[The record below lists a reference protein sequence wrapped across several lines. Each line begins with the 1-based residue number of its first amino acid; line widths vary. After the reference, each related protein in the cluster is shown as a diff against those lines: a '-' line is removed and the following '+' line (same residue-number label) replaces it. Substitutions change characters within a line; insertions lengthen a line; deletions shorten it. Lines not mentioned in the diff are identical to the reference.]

1 MKILAVS
8 DTVEPTLYKAFDPDR
23 FAGIGL
29 VLACGDLPPEYLRFL
44 VGALSAPL
52 YYVRGNH
59 DLRYD
64 TSPPSGG
71 TDLHGR
77 MVRHGGLR
85 LVGLEG
91 SRWYNGG
98 PNQYREA
105 QMRRL
110 VRRMRLRFLLFGAP
124 DIVVAHAPPRHVG
137 DAEDLCHRGFESFG
151 ELIVKYRPRYFI
163 HGHIHRNFQRDAD
176 RIAQVGDT
184 RVINAYGYV
193 VLDYET
199 GQLAGR
205 SSAASD

>member
-8 DTVEPTLYKAFDPDR
+8 DIVEPTLYKAFDARR
-23 FAGIGL
+23 FEGIDL

-44 VGALSAPL
+44 VSAFSAPL

-64 TSPPSGG
+64 TSPPMGG

-77 MVRHGGLR
+77 LIRWNSLR

-105 QMRRL
+105 QMRGIIRRL
-110 VRRMRLRFLLFGAP
+110 KPFFWLRGRPA
-124 DIVVAHAPPRHVG
+124 IVVTHAPPRHVG
-137 DAEDLCHRGFESFG
+137 DGEDRCHRGFEVFG
-151 ELIVKYRPRYFI
+151 ELIAKYRPRYFI
-163 HGHIHRNFQRDAD
+163 HGHIHRHFQRDAD
-176 RIAQVGDT
+176 RVTEVHAT
-184 RVINAYGYV
+184 RVINAYGFV

-205 SSAASD
+205 QTL